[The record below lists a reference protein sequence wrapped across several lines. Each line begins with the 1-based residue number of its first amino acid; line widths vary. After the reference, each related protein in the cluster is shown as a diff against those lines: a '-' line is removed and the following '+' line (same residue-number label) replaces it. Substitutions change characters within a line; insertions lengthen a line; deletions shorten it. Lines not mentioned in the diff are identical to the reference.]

1 MSQEVDPL
9 PILSDAE
16 LHLILRDWN
25 ATERDYPRHKCVHE
39 LFEEQAARNPGAVAV
54 TFEGRSLTYAQL
66 DKRANQLAR
75 HLIKVGVT
83 PGSLV
88 GIALDR
94 SLDLLVG
101 LLGVWKAG
109 AAYLP
114 FDTAHPRDRIA
125 FIMEETSLAC
135 LVTHTKLLPNLT
147 IFEARPICL
156 DPDCILINL
165 DPETRPAVKLD
176 SESVAY
182 TIYTSGSTGKP
193 KGVEVPHRNVV
204 NLLCYMRQTPGLSAH
219 HHLLPLPTLS

>member
-1 MSQEVDPL
+1 MSQEVDHL

-39 LFEEQAARNPGAVAV
+39 LFQEQAARNPGAVAV

-114 FDTAHPRDRIA
+114 LDAAYPRDRVA
-125 FIMEETSLAC
+125 FIMEDTALTTLLTHSKLIPSL
-135 LVTHTKLLPNLT
+135 P
-147 IFEARPICL
+147 IFEPRPV
-156 DPDCILINL
+156 CIDRDWVLI
-165 DPETRPAVKLD
+165 
-176 SESVAY
+176 
-182 TIYTSGSTGKP
+182 
-193 KGVEVPHRNVV
+193 
-204 NLLCYMRQTPGLSAH
+204 
-219 HHLLPLPTLS
+219 